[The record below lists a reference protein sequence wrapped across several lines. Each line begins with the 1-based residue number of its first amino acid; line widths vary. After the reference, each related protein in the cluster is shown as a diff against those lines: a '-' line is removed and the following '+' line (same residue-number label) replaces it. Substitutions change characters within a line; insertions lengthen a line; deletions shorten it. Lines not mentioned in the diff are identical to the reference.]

1 MITMRWNQAVVN
13 NLERAIVRG
22 VRRATHLVES
32 RARLLCH
39 KAAKPVR
46 KRRKRDTG
54 RGALYKALS
63 VVEKLVGRFSKK
75 AARRV
80 AKFRAR
86 KAASG
91 GPKGSTYTI
100 WIGSKPGEPP
110 MMRTRLGV
118 RSIASEFEDGGL
130 TGKVGVK
137 RNAVYMLYL
146 ETGTRTIQPRPWL
159 LRAFEETKDTAA
171 ALIQA
176 EIAGAVS

>member
-1 MITMRWNQAVVN
+1 MITLRWNQAVVN

-46 KRRKRDTG
+46 KKRKRRTS
-54 RGALYKALS
+54 R
-63 VVEKLVGRFSKK
+63 
-75 AARRV
+75 
-80 AKFRAR
+80 
-86 KAASG
+86 

-118 RSIASEFEDGGL
+118 RSIASESEDGGL

-159 LRAFEETKDTAA
+159 LRAFEETKDMAT

>member
-1 MITMRWNQAVVN
+1 MITLHWNQAVVN

-22 VRRATHLVES
+22 VRRATHFVES

-46 KRRKRDTG
+46 KKRKRSTS
-54 RGALYKALS
+54 RGP
-63 VVEKLVGRFSKK
+63 R
-75 AARRV
+75 
-80 AKFRAR
+80 
-86 KAASG
+86 
-91 GPKGSTYTI
+91 GSTYTI

-159 LRAFEETKDTAA
+159 VRAFEETKDMAT